1 MVSRDSAIYP
11 LSENCNQIAIQEDH
25 SKMVKFRS
33 RADPHYQRVF
43 AKIEEMMENHD
54 REAKLSDS
62 SFTPMETTTPKTLFM
77 VPFPKNDDYT
87 GKSQICEF
95 IDGKMKPCNNQQT
108 REHIR
113 VGPWGLAVQGESHL
127 EPF

>member
-11 LSENCNQIAIQEDH
+11 LSENCNEIAIQDH

-62 SFTPMETTTPKTLFM
+62 SFTPMETTTPKALF
-77 VPFPKNDDYT
+77 
-87 GKSQICEF
+87 
-95 IDGKMKPCNNQQT
+95 
-108 REHIR
+108 
-113 VGPWGLAVQGESHL
+113 WSHSRRMMITPENL
-127 EPF
+127 RFASSSMAR